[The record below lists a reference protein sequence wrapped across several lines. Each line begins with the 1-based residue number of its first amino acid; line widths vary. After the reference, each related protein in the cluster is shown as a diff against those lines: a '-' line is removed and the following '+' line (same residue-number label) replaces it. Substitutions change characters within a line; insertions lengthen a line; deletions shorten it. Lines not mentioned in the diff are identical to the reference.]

1 MFALLALLSCLLV
14 VSFGSFRSSSGFILF
29 SALLSSL
36 LHQLGFSYFAF
47 LLGLVFSVSLPVI
60 CVVEVHVG
68 RGGGLVNVCELI
80 YFSLDEMIIYMSEDF
95 NIFLMCNLS
104 D

>member
-1 MFALLALLSCLLV
+1 MTLDNVGCYGGVGVSALLALLSCLLV

-47 LLGLVFSVSLPVI
+47 LLGLVFTVSLPVI

-68 RGGGLVNVCELI
+68 RGGGW
-80 YFSLDEMIIYMSEDF
+80 
-95 NIFLMCNLS
+95 
-104 D
+104 